1 MKTSSEP
8 SSILPMSGHSGGQPE
23 QFDKPEIT
31 SLASLTD
38 GRAVGEYQSA
48 YPATAWFQIIVELL
62 YLLLVLAIS
71 FGVLVLLAKYVVLK
85 ESSGPVFALI
95 GPPESATPLV
105 VYAAVTLAGICGGC
119 SSSLKWLYHAVAKK
133 RWHRD
138 RLIWR
143 VIVPPLSGVL
153 AVFTAMMI
161 ISGIVPF
168 LSRTSLAGPAS
179 GAALGFFVGFFSD
192 NVLAALQNVA
202 YRVFGRLDD
211 PTSNR
216 SGRSQTGAS

>member
-1 MKTSSEP
+1 MP
-8 SSILPMSGHSGGQPE
+8 SDSGGQPE
-23 QFDKPEIT
+23 QFGTPEIT

-38 GRAVGEYQSA
+38 GRAVGEYHSA
-48 YPATAWFQIIVELL
+48 YPATAWIQIVAELS
-62 YLLLVLAIS
+62 YLLLVVAIS
-71 FGVLVLLAKYVVLK
+71 FGALVLLAKYVVLK
-85 ESSGPVFALI
+85 EASGPVFALI
-95 GPPESATPLV
+95 GPQPSAAPLV
-105 VYAAVTLAGICGGC
+105 IYAAATFAGICGGC
-119 SSSLKWLYHAVAKK
+119 SSSLKWLYHVVAKK

-143 VIVPPLSGVL
+143 VVVPPLSGVL

-179 GAALGFFVGFFSD
+179 AAGLGFFVGFFSD

-202 YRVFGRLDD
+202 YRVFGRLDER
-211 PTSNR
+211 TSNGSER
-216 SGRSQTGAS
+216 SHTGAS